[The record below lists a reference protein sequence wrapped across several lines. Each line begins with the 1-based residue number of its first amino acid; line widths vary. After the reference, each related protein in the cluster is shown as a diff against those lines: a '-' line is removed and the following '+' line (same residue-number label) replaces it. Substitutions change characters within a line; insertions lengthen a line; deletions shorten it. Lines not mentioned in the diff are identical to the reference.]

1 LPSPCL
7 FAGTTKIRLF
17 DFNEAD
23 MSKTFIQMDSAAYY
37 KEVFVTIIDLKKL
50 DKYLLELYTPEYRDC
65 IYIDYRTSSYDI

>member
-1 LPSPCL
+1 
-7 FAGTTKIRLF
+7 
-17 DFNEAD
+17 